1 MDEVRT
7 KNIETEV
14 NQEKIDYISYA
25 YNEEIAYWKKAA
37 LARVLNESKEKELID
52 LAPSRVFLI
61 RKEKSEKTVTID
73 QMILLKIYV
82 FNT

>member
-25 YNEEIAYWKKAA
+25 YNEEIAYWKKSA

-52 LAPSRVFLI
+52 LAPSRVLLI

>member
-25 YNEEIAYWKKAA
+25 YNEEIAYWKKSA

-52 LAPSRVFLI
+52 LAPSRVLLI
-61 RKEKSEKTVTID
+61 CKEKSEKTVNID

>member
-25 YNEEIAYWKKAA
+25 YNEEIAYWKKGA
-37 LARVLNESKEKELID
+37 LARVLNESKEKELAD
-52 LAPSRVFLI
+52 LAPSRVLLI
-61 RKEKSEKTVTID
+61 RKEKSEKTVNID
-73 QMILLKIYV
+73 QINLLKIYV